1 MPPWPPEHGPIR
13 WPSCWLWGLT
23 TLQRWRRQFAGDGG
37 GLDRH
42 KGRHRQVSNRLIDE
56 ERQRILLICNQR
68 EFSALPP
75 GQIVPALANRGL
87 YVGSERSFYR
97 VLHANGQSQRRG
109 RARPPQEP
117 RPVPRL
123 KPEDPMRTGVGTSP
137 TCPPTCG
144 ASGSTSNW

>member
-1 MPPWPPEHGPIR
+1 MPPWPPEHGPTR
-13 WPSCWLWGLT
+13 WPSCWVWGLT

-37 GLDRH
+37 GLDRR
-42 KGRHRQVSNRLIDE
+42 KGSHRQCLAASPTRSAN
-56 ERQRILLICNQR
+56 
-68 EFSALPP
+68 EFCSSATSSSSQSCHRV
-75 GQIVPALANRGL
+75 QIVPALADRGL
-87 YVGSERSFYR
+87 YVGSERSYYR
-97 VLHANGQSQRRG
+97 VLYANGQSHRRG